1 MSEYSKYRYCFTLSV
16 NSLAEINNALLILKN
31 AREKSKE
38 PVPKHVTNLFYNI
51 RIASEMEQVS
61 REHYNVALQ
70 ELSVANI
77 IPTNW
82 IPTFEELKKIADTAD
97 KNDL

>member
-1 MSEYSKYRYCFTLSV
+1 MDT
-16 NSLAEINNALLILKN
+16 
-31 AREKSKE
+31 
-38 PVPKHVTNLFYNI
+38 
-51 RIASEMEQVS
+51 EQVS